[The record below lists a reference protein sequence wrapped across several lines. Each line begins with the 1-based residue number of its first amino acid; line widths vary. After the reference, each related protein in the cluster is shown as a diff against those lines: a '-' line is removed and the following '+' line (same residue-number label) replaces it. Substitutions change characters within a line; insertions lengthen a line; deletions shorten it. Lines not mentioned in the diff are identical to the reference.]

1 VLDNRAVIVY
11 NGNMATIKIRPLAP
25 AEQRALEKAA
35 DVVKDLIYLY
45 KVNRGD
51 GSSPTVRETE
61 KGLNDKVFELSVML
75 ASLPSLKG
83 AAPTE
88 PQRYPERKPLFAE
101 HEKMRL
107 GPSYTDHDRERILA
121 LTRSFVEG
129 RVASGELNP
138 ENEYALK
145 KAVKQ
150 AAFEAQQ
157 VYNAALEYMSG

>member
-1 VLDNRAVIVY
+1 
-11 NGNMATIKIRPLAP
+11 MATIKIRPLAP
-25 AEQRALEKAA
+25 AEQRALERTA
-35 DVVKDLIYLY
+35 DIVKDLVYLY
-45 KVNRGD
+45 RVNRGD

-61 KGLNDKVFELSVML
+61 RGLIDKVFELNAL
-75 ASLPSLKG
+75 LQKLPSLKDV
-83 AAPTE
+83 APTE
-88 PQRYPERKPLFAE
+88 PQPSLEPQQPPERKSLFAE

-107 GPSYTDHDRERILA
+107 GPSYTNHDRERILA

-129 RVASGELNP
+129 RVARGELNP

-157 VYNAALEYMSG
+157 VYNAALEYVCG